1 MKSSQTLRVVLVLIL
16 LGCTQYVSSGSAEVI
31 PGFPSV
37 LKISGSDTMHIL
49 TRRWAEEYMKE
60 HHGVSIY
67 TWGGGSGRGVED
79 LISQKVNICAASR
92 PLNAEEIRWLAE
104 RHESVG
110 VSYAVAKEALSIYVN
125 PDNPVRDLSLQQ
137 LKSIFTGKVT
147 NWKDVGGK
155 DAPILVLRR
164 ASSSGTYLYF
174 LQHVLEEEPYTRR
187 ARVYRNTRGIV
198 EEVRENEYAI
208 GFGGVAYGE
217 ELHCNVNGVAPTVQ
231 NIREN
236 DYPITRYL
244 YFYTVYSPR
253 GEVRKFID
261 WVMAPAGQRLAQESG
276 YVPLW

>member
-1 MKSSQTLRVVLVLIL
+1 
-16 LGCTQYVSSGSAEVI
+16 
-31 PGFPSV
+31 
-37 LKISGSDTMHIL
+37 
-49 TRRWAEEYMKE
+49 MKE

-198 EEVRENEYAI
+198 EEVRENEHAI

-217 ELHCNVNGVAPTVQ
+217 ELHWHRKKRKLFTYLKLATVGV
-231 NIREN
+231 
-236 DYPITRYL
+236 
-244 YFYTVYSPR
+244 
-253 GEVRKFID
+253 
-261 WVMAPAGQRLAQESG
+261 WRLSSTS
-276 YVPLW
+276 